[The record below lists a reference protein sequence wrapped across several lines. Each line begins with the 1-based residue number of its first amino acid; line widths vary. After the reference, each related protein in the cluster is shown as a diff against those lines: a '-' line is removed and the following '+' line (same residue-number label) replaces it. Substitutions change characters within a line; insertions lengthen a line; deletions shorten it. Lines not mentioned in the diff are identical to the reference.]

1 MASHS
6 STLAWKM
13 PWTEEPGGLQSMGSL
28 RVGHDWETSLSLF
41 CIGEGNGTPLQC
53 SHITICLSLCWLAD
67 IWVVSC
73 LLAIMNT
80 AAMNVNVYFV
90 CVLYCASNLW
100 QFKGHAKVAEMNAV
114 VSTFGILWDQ
124 KVETRGGSVAMIDF
138 CGFWLACTSLWGH
151 PCKSFYFR
159 LISVRWTFHQGFILL
174 WIMESIKD

>member
-1 MASHS
+1 M
-6 STLAWKM
+6 WKSALCAVQGKR
-13 PWTEEPGGLQSMGSL
+13 EKIKYA
-28 RVGHDWETSLSLF
+28 SLF
-41 CIGEGNGTPLQC
+41 QY
-53 SHITICLSLCWLAD
+53 TILGLAKPFVPVTENLE
-67 IWVVSC
+67 WKFWPAS
-73 LLAIMNT
+73 T
-80 AAMNVNVYFV
+80 FNVYFV

-124 KVETRGGSVAMIDF
+124 KVETRGGSVAMIDL